1 MLKIGL
7 TALVLIASLG
17 DVAAAAAPSCLVG
30 AYGAGEDIA
39 VLTETNPPNAPGT
52 LRFTGVDGSN
62 GALTPRPDGSYAG
75 TLWTPTGKA
84 DAVLS
89 AKSCDAGEIA
99 IAIGTEPARNWKQF
113 KLRETP
119 VAFSSDGATLH
130 ARLIE
135 PDAASGAALT
145 VLVHGSENSRAIGVY
160 SFPYLLAAQGV
171 AALVYDKRG
180 TGSSEGTYSQNFER
194 LAKDAAVAADT
205 ARRMAGNRYRRIGF
219 FGASQGG
226 WIAPLAARKTA
237 VDFVMV
243 AYGLIETTL
252 GEDAEQVA
260 DELRRKGYGE
270 DVIAKARIV
279 TDATGAVVASHFTAG
294 FDRLEAIK
302 RLYGGEPWFGAFE
315 GEYSGPMLREPPE
328 TLRASGRDRY
338 DNLDIIW
345 KYDAYGTLK
354 ALTIPQLWMMAVNDI
369 EAPSAHS
376 IAQLRQ
382 LRRAGKPIDLAVF
395 PDVDHGI
402 REYQVEPDGTRKG
415 TRFAAG
421 YFPLIAD
428 WMKGTLK
435 PSYGRAIIELAPSS
449 NARP

>member
-1 MLKIGL
+1 MLKIRMA
-7 TALVLIASLG
+7 ALLLIAMTG
-17 DVAAAAAPSCLVG
+17 DAAMAAPSCLVG
-30 AYGAGEDIA
+30 AYGAGTEIA
-39 VLTETNPPNAPGT
+39 ALTETNPPNAPGT

-62 GALTPRPDGSYAG
+62 GALTPRADGSYAG
-75 TLWTPTGKA
+75 ILWTPTGKA

-89 AKSCDAGEIA
+89 AKSCDSGEIA
-99 IAIGTEPARNWKQF
+99 ITIGAAPARSWARF
-113 KLRETP
+113 RLRETP
-119 VAFSSDGATLH
+119 VTFTSDGATLRG
-130 ARLIE
+130 RLIE
-135 PDAASGAALT
+135 PDAESGAALT

-205 ARRMAGNRYRRIGF
+205 ARHMAGNRYRRIGF

-237 VDFVMV
+237 IDFVMV

-302 RLYGGEPWFGAFE
+302 RRYGGEPWFGAFE

-328 TLRASGRDRY
+328 ALRASGRDRY

-354 ALTIPQLWMMAVNDI
+354 ALAIPQLWMMAVNDI

-382 LRRAGKPIDLAVF
+382 LQRAGKPIDLAVF

-402 REYQVEPDGTRKG
+402 REYQVEPDGTRRG

-435 PSYGRAIIELAPSS
+435 PSYGRSIIELAPSS